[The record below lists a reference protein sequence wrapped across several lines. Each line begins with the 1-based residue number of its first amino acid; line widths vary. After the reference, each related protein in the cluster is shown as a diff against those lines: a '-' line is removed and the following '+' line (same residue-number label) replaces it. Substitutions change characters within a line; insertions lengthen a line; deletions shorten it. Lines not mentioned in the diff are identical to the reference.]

1 VRDIALGQSKKTNV
15 YVDDLNTLLKN
26 ALIMMVDDEPI
37 LMEILQTF
45 LEDEGYQNFITIED
59 SRLAMDRLVKD
70 QPDILLLDLKMP
82 NVNGFEILQQ
92 VRNNERLKHLPVIVL
107 TSSSDAATKLQAL
120 ELGATDFLA
129 KPIDASELA
138 LRLRNTLTVKAY
150 LDQLAFYDSL
160 TGLPNRERF
169 LDRLD
174 WALLSAKR
182 TQEPVAVIELS
193 IDRFKQINDSLG
205 PKAGDTLLKQIAE
218 RLSGL
223 VRLSD
228 VISHTGRNNLWQN
241 LSRLAGDEFS
251 ILLPYGKASEDAAF
265 VAGRLLNSLKDV
277 FPIDGQD
284 VFITGSIGIAVY
296 PEDGTNT
303 DLLMKNASAATEY
316 AKQKGR
322 DNYQF
327 YSAELNQKAEERLR
341 TESEL
346 RHAIQQNEFVVHYQ
360 PKVDLKTGFVK
371 GMEALVRWQHPRRG
385 LLSPFHFIEIA
396 EECGLIP
403 GIGELVMSEA
413 CQQHKIWQD
422 KGLGNLQLSVNVS
435 PYQFMEKH
443 IQNTLNAA
451 SNSGMDI
458 KFLMLEITE
467 SMLIGDEERVIE
479 IMERIKKQGP
489 MLSIDDFGT
498 GYSSLSYLKRFPL
511 DELKIDRS
519 FLIEVPAK
527 KDDSAIVKAIVAMA
541 HSLELSV
548 VAEGVEEEDQLK
560 FMQSIGCDVI
570 QGFYFSKA
578 LPADEFE
585 QYVLTKNKIARACN

>member
-1 VRDIALGQSKKTNV
+1 MRDIKTGHGKRTNV
-15 YVDDLNTLLKN
+15 YADDLNSLLKN
-26 ALIMMVDDEPI
+26 AVIMMVDDEPI

-59 SRLAMDRLVKD
+59 SRLVLDCLVKK

-82 NVNGFEILQQ
+82 HINGFEILEK
-92 VRNNERLKHLPVIVL
+92 VRTNPVLKHLPIIVL
-107 TSSSDAATKLQAL
+107 TSSSDAETKLQAL

-169 LDRLD
+169 LERLD
-174 WALLSAKR
+174 WALLSAER
-182 TQEPVAVIELS
+182 TKDSVAVIEVR
-193 IDRFKQINDSLG
+193 IDRFKQVNDSLG
-205 PKAGDTLLKQIAE
+205 PKAGDLLLKQIAD

-241 LSRLAGDEFS
+241 LSRLSGDEFS
-251 ILLPYGKASEDAAF
+251 ILLPDGKACEGAAF
-265 VAGRLLNSLKDV
+265 VAERLLSSLKEV
-277 FPIDGQD
+277 FSIEGQE

-296 PEDGTNT
+296 PEDGQNT
-303 DLLMKNASAATEY
+303 DSLMQNSGAATEY

-327 YSAELNQKAEERLR
+327 YSTELNQKAKERLE
-341 TESEL
+341 TESQL
-346 RHAIQQNEFVVHYQ
+346 RYAIEQNEFVVHYQ
-360 PKVDLKTGFVK
+360 PKVNLHSGLVI
-371 GMEALVRWQHPRRG
+371 GMEALVRWQHPTRG

-396 EECGLIP
+396 EDSGLIP
-403 GIGELVMSEA
+403 GIGELVMREA

-422 KGLGNLQLSVNVS
+422 KGLGNLNLSVNVS
-435 PYQFMEKH
+435 PHQFMEKH
-443 IQNTLNAA
+443 IQKTIDAA
-451 SNSGMDI
+451 LKSGMDMQYLI
-458 KFLMLEITE
+458 IEITE
-467 SMLIGDEERVIE
+467 SMLIGDEERVIK
-479 IMERIKKQGP
+479 IMEFIKQQGLK
-489 MLSIDDFGT
+489 LSIDDFGT

-511 DELKIDRS
+511 DELKVDRS
-519 FLIEVPAK
+519 FIIEVPGK
-527 KDDSAIVKAIVAMA
+527 KDDCAIVKAIIAMA

-548 VAEGVEEEDQLK
+548 VAEGIENHEQLEFLK
-560 FMQSIGCDVI
+560 EIGCDII
-570 QGFYFSKA
+570 QGFYFSQPLA
-578 LPADEFE
+578 AHEFE
-585 QYVLTKNKIARACN
+585 QYVMSKNKLATTCN

>member
-1 VRDIALGQSKKTNV
+1 VREIGLGKSKRTNA
-15 YVDDLNTLLKN
+15 YVEGLNTLLKT

-45 LEDEGYQNFITIED
+45 LEDEGYENFITIED

-70 QPDILLLDLKMP
+70 QPDVLLLDLKMP

-92 VRNNERLKHLPVIVL
+92 VRDNELLKHLPVIVL
-107 TSSSDAATKLQAL
+107 TSSSDAATKLKAL

-150 LDQLAFYDSL
+150 LDKLAFYDSL

-182 TQEPVAVIELS
+182 TEEPVAVIELS
-193 IDRFKQINDSLG
+193 VDRFKQINDSLG
-205 PKAGDTLLKQIAE
+205 PKAGDMLLKQVAD

-251 ILLPYGKASEDAAF
+251 ILLTGGKASEDAAF
-265 VAGRLLNSLKDV
+265 VAGRLLSSLKDV
-277 FPIDGQD
+277 FSIEGQD
-284 VFITGSIGIAVY
+284 VFITGSIGVAVY
-296 PEDGTNT
+296 PQDGNNT
-303 DLLMKNASAATEY
+303 DLLMKNASAATEF
-316 AKQKGR
+316 AKYKGR

-327 YSAELNQKAEERLR
+327 YSTELNQKAKERLE

-346 RHAIQQNEFVVHYQ
+346 RHAIELKQFEVYYQ
-360 PKVDLKTGFVK
+360 PKVNLHTGLVV
-371 GMEALVRWQHPRRG
+371 GMEALVRWQHPQRG
-385 LLSPFHFIEIA
+385 MLSPFHFIEIA
-396 EECGLIP
+396 EDAGLIP
-403 GIGELVMSEA
+403 GIGELVMFDA

-422 KGLGNLQLSVNVS
+422 NGLGNLQLSVNVS
-435 PYQFMEKH
+435 SHQFMEKH
-443 IQNTLNAA
+443 IQNTINAA
-451 SNSGMDI
+451 VDSGMDI
-458 KFLMLEITE
+458 QYLMIEITE
-467 SMLIGDEERVIE
+467 SMLMGDEERVIK
-479 IMERIKKQGP
+479 IMERIKEQGP

-519 FLIEVPAK
+519 FLMEVPAK

-541 HSLELSV
+541 HSLELYV
-548 VAEGVEEEDQLK
+548 VAEGVEDNDQLE
-560 FMQSIGCDVI
+560 FMKGIGCDVI
-570 QGFYFSKA
+570 QGFYFSKP

-585 QYVLTKNKIARACN
+585 QYVLTKNKIALS

>member
-1 VRDIALGQSKKTNV
+1 MRDIALGQSKKTNV